1 MRCENVLKAEFIL
14 ERDQNPGGFGPRF
27 SGWRHPNRPL
37 GLFIS
42 YYYYFFLKICRD
54 GFTERAWVYFYLLSS
69 GTGRLVMLKGLEE
82 RDGGKKMKIY
92 ILKRGE
98 KGHFLCSTSEGAA
111 RLHGAAPRAHGP
123 ALPRQRA
130 AIRGR
135 GAEGAAVMVFPADVV
150 PVLKG
155 PNLDFQAQL
164 RDVVSYQFITR
175 RHSGKPRKNI
185 YFKMCAEK
193 IYAGGEEWG
202 GGAGLGAFS
211 FVTKPKW
218 HSSSCEQMVSR
229 EQIFALSFP
238 CRKFV

>member
-1 MRCENVLKAEFIL
+1 
-14 ERDQNPGGFGPRF
+14 
-27 SGWRHPNRPL
+27 
-37 GLFIS
+37 
-42 YYYYFFLKICRD
+42 
-54 GFTERAWVYFYLLSS
+54 
-69 GTGRLVMLKGLEE
+69 
-82 RDGGKKMKIY
+82 MKIY

-98 KGHFLCSTSEGAA
+98 KGHFLCSTSERAA

-193 IYAGGEEWG
+193 IYAGGEG
-202 GGAGLGAFS
+202 GGEQGWAPSVLLRSQNGT
-211 FVTKPKW
+211 VRVVNKW
-218 HSSSCEQMVSR
+218 
-229 EQIFALSFP
+229 FP
-238 CRKFV
+238 ENRSLLFLFPAESLFEVPGFLNVK

>member
-1 MRCENVLKAEFIL
+1 M
-14 ERDQNPGGFGPRF
+14 
-27 SGWRHPNRPL
+27 
-37 GLFIS
+37 GLF
-42 YYYYFFLKICRD
+42 LLAEQRD
-54 GFTERAWVYFYLLSS
+54 GKIGNVKRAR
-69 GTGRLVMLKGLEE
+69 GKR
-82 RDGGKKMKIY
+82 RGKKKKKIY

-98 KGHFLCSTSEGAA
+98 KGHFLCSTSERAA

-130 AIRGR
+130 AIRCR

-193 IYAGGEEWG
+193 IYAGGEG
-202 GGAGLGAFS
+202 GGGGSRAGRLQFCYEAKMAQF
-211 FVTKPKW
+211 
-218 HSSSCEQMVSR
+218 E
-229 EQIFALSFP
+229 L
-238 CRKFV
+238 